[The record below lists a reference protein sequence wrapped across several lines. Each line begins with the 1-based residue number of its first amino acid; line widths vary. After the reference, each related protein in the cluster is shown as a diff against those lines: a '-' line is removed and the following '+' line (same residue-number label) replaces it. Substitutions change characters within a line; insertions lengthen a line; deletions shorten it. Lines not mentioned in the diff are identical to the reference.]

1 MAIQVSTIPAA
12 QNGGSH
18 AVVERPSAGF
28 HPSVWGDYFVKYNSA
43 SMVTIREE
51 QLIEELVKVIKRK
64 LADADDLGKLDLIDR
79 TQRLGIAYKF
89 EKEIKE
95 ILQKFHDS
103 CSKSDAADYGH
114 DMRNTALLFRLL
126 RQEGYRIPACHIFN
140 KFKDSDGKFSQALTK
155 DVRGLLSLYEASN
168 FRVHGENILEEALTF
183 SVHHLQ
189 SALEN
194 DHSKT
199 LSPGLVEEVKH
210 ALKHSIHKGLT
221 RLEAWHYIRFY
232 EQDASHDEV
241 LLRLAK
247 LDFNFLQKL
256 HQKELSEISRWWIE
270 RINCE
275 RNFPY
280 ARDRIAECYLWM
292 LGVYFE
298 PEYALARNILAKI
311 IALASIMDDT
321 YDAYGTSEELQLL
334 TDAIDRWDM
343 DALDQLPEYMQVFYK
358 ELLDTYR
365 EFEELLAKQ
374 GRSYRFKY
382 AKQSIQHHARVYF
395 KEATWFHQ
403 NHVPTIDE
411 YMPLALETT
420 GYGLL
425 PISSFIGMGDVATE
439 DAFEWLLSDPKIIRG
454 AKIVC
459 RLMDDIVSHKLE
471 QERGHVASAVECYAI
486 HHGMSEEEST
496 KLMWRMI
503 EDAWKDINEEML
515 RPTPVEMPL
524 LMRILNLTRVMELLY
539 KDKDRY
545 THAETETKDFVAA
558 LLVHP
563 IPL

>member
-1 MAIQVSTIPAA
+1 MSIQGSTDGAA
-12 QNGGSH
+12 GNGGSH
-18 AVVERPSAGF
+18 PVVQRCSTRF
-28 HPSVWGDYFVKYNSA
+28 HRSVWGDYFLKYNSA
-43 SMVTIREE
+43 SMDTIREE
-51 QLIEELVKVIKRK
+51 QHIEELVKVIKKK

-89 EKEIKE
+89 EKEIKD
-95 ILQKFHDS
+95 ILQQFHDHS

-126 RQEGYRIPACHIFN
+126 RQEGYRIPACDMFN
-140 KFKDSDGKFSQALTK
+140 KFKDSHGKFSQALTK

-199 LSPGLVEEVKH
+199 LSPGLAEEVKH

-232 EQDASHDEV
+232 EQDASRDE
-241 LLRLAK
+241 
-247 LDFNFLQKL
+247 
-256 HQKELSEISRWWIE
+256 
-270 RINCE
+270 
-275 RNFPY
+275 
-280 ARDRIAECYLWM
+280 
-292 LGVYFE
+292 
-298 PEYALARNILAKI
+298 
-311 IALASIMDDT
+311 
-321 YDAYGTSEELQLL
+321 
-334 TDAIDRWDM
+334 
-343 DALDQLPEYMQVFYK
+343 
-358 ELLDTYR
+358 
-365 EFEELLAKQ
+365 
-374 GRSYRFKY
+374 
-382 AKQSIQHHARVYF
+382 
-395 KEATWFHQ
+395 
-403 NHVPTIDE
+403 
-411 YMPLALETT
+411 
-420 GYGLL
+420 
-425 PISSFIGMGDVATE
+425 
-439 DAFEWLLSDPKIIRG
+439 
-454 AKIVC
+454 
-459 RLMDDIVSHKLE
+459 LE
-471 QERGHVASAVECYAI
+471 QERGHVASTVECYAK

-496 KLMWRMI
+496 KLMWGMI

-515 RPTPVEMPL
+515 SPTPVEMPL